1 MSEKRPRIIGSLHGV
16 LKRANTIN
24 EAELARRR
32 SSCSSITSNQM
43 SEEVII
49 ENNLQS
55 SHDKCDANNNL
66 MKR

>member
-32 SSCSSITSNQM
+32 SSCASIVSM
-43 SEEVII
+43 SEQTTNEL
-49 ENNLQS
+49 ESQC
-55 SHDKCDANNNL
+55 KCDDNNNL
-66 MKR
+66 LKRLAGY